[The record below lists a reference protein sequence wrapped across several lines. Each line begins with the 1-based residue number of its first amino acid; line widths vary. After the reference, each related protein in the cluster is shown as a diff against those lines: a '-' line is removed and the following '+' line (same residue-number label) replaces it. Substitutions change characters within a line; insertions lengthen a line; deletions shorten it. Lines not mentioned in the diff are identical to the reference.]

1 MPPAAIVP
9 PAAPGGG
16 APPPLP
22 PPAVA
27 HVLSRITIPGTEVE
41 LDYVSV
47 DKSAAVVKAFPDLGW
62 KDSSAVTANTV
73 AVPLL
78 SLAGVVCL
86 PAFIDDPTTPASKT
100 ILTEAADA
108 DRHMYLCCL
117 RMFASRCV
125 VVLLVC
131 RVVITS
137 MIY

>member
-1 MPPAAIVP
+1 MTPCRARERGLLRSRSRSSFRLRDSLSAASSTICTSSCYQACP
-9 PAAPGGG
+9 Q
-16 APPPLP
+16 PLSCRLQRLVAVLHLRCRP

-47 DKSAAVVKAFPDLGW
+47 DKSAAIVKAFPDLGW

-86 PAFIDDPTTPASKT
+86 
-100 ILTEAADA
+100 
-108 DRHMYLCCL
+108 R
-117 RMFASRCV
+117 
-125 VVLLVC
+125 
-131 RVVITS
+131 
-137 MIY
+137 